1 MDEHV
6 AMDALTRFSAWQVV
20 AARIQREVDSIQT
33 NLISVPN
40 IDKLRQLQGQAQA
53 LENLLAE
60 IKGAHD
66 ILRRQG

>member
-1 MDEHV
+1 MDEQV

-60 IKGAHD
+60 INGAHD
-66 ILRRQG
+66 ILRKQG